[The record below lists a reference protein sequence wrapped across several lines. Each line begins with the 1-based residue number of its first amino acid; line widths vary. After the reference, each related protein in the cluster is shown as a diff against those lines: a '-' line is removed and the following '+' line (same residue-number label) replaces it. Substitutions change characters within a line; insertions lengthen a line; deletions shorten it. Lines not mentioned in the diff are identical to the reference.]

1 MGSRSGWLPWLW
13 AVTGGE
19 MRAEQGPDLQAQW
32 QRLSTEVDGC
42 VLAGRQLRVLLAP
55 PLPAEAVAAGTGCVS
70 WYCLGPAARG
80 YRAQAC
86 CRRNWRGCWQVS
98 WQLQALDSGQLQ
110 HALGADAQAS
120 ARVFGRLRGQRLY
133 A

>member
-19 MRAEQGPDLQAQW
+19 TRAVQAPDLHAQL
-32 QRLSTEVDGC
+32 QRLSTEVEGR
-42 VLAGRQLRVLLAP
+42 VLTGRQLRVLLAP
-55 PLPAEAVAAGTGCVS
+55 PLPAEAVAAGAGSVS

-80 YRAQAC
+80 YHARAC
-86 CRRNWRGCWQVS
+86 CRRSWRGWQVS
-98 WQLQALDSGQLQ
+98 WQLQALDAVQLQ
-110 HALGADAQAS
+110 HALGVDAQAS
-120 ARVFGRLRGQRLY
+120 ARVFGRLHGQRLY